1 ALPSPR
7 PCSPAASRLAS
18 ASSSPSRWAGPVK
31 GVVRRPL
38 TVYCSQQKEFQRSA
52 GMAIVMFRE
61 WDVTPDQYEAARKL
75 VNWEGQVPAGAIF
88 HVAAFNQRGLRVTD
102 LWESEEDM
110 QAFVNTRL
118 MPGVR
123 QLGIQSNPH

>member
-1 ALPSPR
+1 
-7 PCSPAASRLAS
+7 
-18 ASSSPSRWAGPVK
+18 
-31 GVVRRPL
+31 
-38 TVYCSQQKEFQRSA
+38 
-52 GMAIVMFRE
+52 MAIVMFME

-123 QLGIQSNPH
+123 QLGIQSNPHVEVLPTHAIFTPAFKPA